1 MTAQDVSEYLCYLKE
16 NASELRKC
24 GREWGMTKEEI
35 IACIDDV
42 IANRYNPP
50 PSPKSNKA
58 VARNIWSWVRFGLR
72 IWYWFWLVI
81 FGIILVGSVV
91 SKYLSEPGDSFI
103 STMLR
108 PYELTISSFVRRVTL
123 PVHNIARITHYY
135 DAECVVDNPFF
146 REPEADCRYCE
157 ITKKVTEPR
166 VFNATRFK
174 NRIALMRPMVFRK
187 FLKHNVSY
195 SDLKRAYEENSVI
208 LDSNIHSFESSHS
221 NIREP
226 SDIFREGME
235 EEIATTKNIM
245 IKWKSTAVKSSQVF
259 RKVFP
264 RLEFIPA
271 ESEIS
276 LDKVIF
282 IDGPAS
288 QEYILSLPSYHNVFY
303 SQSSNERKIILT
315 PFQNCQEHCDKL
327 SVLLEQGDVLVFSSA
342 MYKASV
348 LPHEKG
354 ISVGFM
360 GSFTK

>member
-108 PYELTISSFVRRVTL
+108 PYELTISSF
-123 PVHNIARITHYY
+123 
-135 DAECVVDNPFF
+135 
-146 REPEADCRYCE
+146 
-157 ITKKVTEPR
+157 
-166 VFNATRFK
+166 
-174 NRIALMRPMVFRK
+174 K

-245 IKWKSTAVKSSQVF
+245 IKWKSTA
-259 RKVFP
+259 VFP

-327 SVLLEQGDVLVFSSA
+327 SVLLEQGDWFSVPLCTKHQFYL
-342 MYKASV
+342 MKRESV
-348 LPHEKG
+348 LDSWAHLRSNDMYTQHMTMAQN
-354 ISVGFM
+354 IWIVNYLN
-360 GSFTK
+360 